1 MGIIYRNNKTITPT
15 ASVGG
20 SGGGGGGVT
29 VKTATLQG
37 AAAMRDWLAT
47 NKNKPIIG
55 MSLTTTAE
63 TGNIMYDDET
73 IKCVPTSTS
82 DTSAKIV
89 KQTQQ
94 HSVIEPNV
102 TIPMQM
108 INIDEYQIEIGIS
121 QTAQRGATSIV
132 FTIMDDPEI
141 PLCGVVTAGTYLDSG
156 ESGIGLS
163 SGYLED
169 ATALINTCTLNV
181 QYLE

>member
-20 SGGGGGGVT
+20 SGGGGVT

-37 AAAMRDWLAT
+37 AAAMHDWLVA
-47 NKNKPIIG
+47 NKNKPIIS
-55 MSLTTTAE
+55 MSLTTTE
-63 TGNIMYDDET
+63 QTGNIMYDNET

-82 DTSAKIV
+82 DTAAKIV

-94 HSVIEPNV
+94 QSVIEPHV

-121 QTAQRGATSIV
+121 KTAQRGATSIV
-132 FTIMDDPEI
+132 FNSFDDPEI
-141 PLCGVVTAGTYLDSG
+141 PLCSVVTAETYKNSE